1 MKLGKAM
8 ILLAFA
14 AGIVILT
21 WKTQA
26 SEAPGWDHDDINLS
40 WINSDDETD
49 YSLNGV
55 DDLMA
60 HSIPEGSEVPPL
72 HQQAPGDGANSV
84 EDLTRQKVKLQNHLQ
99 EITAMREDEKKKSL
113 EIDFIYL
120 GALLDAQIKTKQE
133 LEELEGQIAQQS
145 AGGAA
150 VPQNGKL

>member
-72 HQQAPGDGANSV
+72 HQ
-84 EDLTRQKVKLQNHLQ
+84 
-99 EITAMREDEKKKSL
+99 
-113 EIDFIYL
+113 
-120 GALLDAQIKTKQE
+120 IKTKQE